1 MRLLIFHKWD
11 YIIEVPSMVFFLQ
24 FLNVLLHIYNPQIFS
39 EQFRDGFRCPCYYC
53 FTSGFTFYINYIY
66 IALFLL
72 LFALL
77 LLRLH
82 VNTHWIIII
91 TAYYYYYYYCLLLPL
106 PLLLLLTTTTTYYY
120 LLLHGIRRH
129 SIGSLYSDVSKKQNI
144 FSFKGHFSRVSRSFK
159 KTPLCSFGTSET
171 IYPVMRCHRIV
182 NDMLCFT

>member
-1 MRLLIFHKWD
+1 MGTEKGCVRLHSQEKSLWMRLLIFHKWD

-91 TAYYYYYYYCLLLPL
+91 TTYYYYYYLLLR
-106 PLLLLLTTTTTYYY
+106 
-120 LLLHGIRRH
+120 GIRRH